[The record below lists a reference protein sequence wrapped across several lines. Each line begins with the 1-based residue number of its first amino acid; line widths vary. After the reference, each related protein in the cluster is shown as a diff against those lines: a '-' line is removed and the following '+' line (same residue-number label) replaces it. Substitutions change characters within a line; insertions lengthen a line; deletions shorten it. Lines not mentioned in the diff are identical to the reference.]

1 MIVTKTEACTK
12 TKYKV
17 YLDGAFAFVLYKGE
31 MSRFGITEGE
41 DIPEETVEK
50 IRTEVILKRAKL
62 RAMHLLE
69 DMDRTEAE
77 LREKLR
83 QGRYPEEAVEG
94 AVAYV
99 RSFGYLDDARYAE
112 NFVVSRKASKSRRE
126 IRMLLSRKGIEDK
139 WIERAFEICYENEDE
154 QEAVLRILRKKKVA
168 NFVKFYQVSDDEL
181 NFLYQNALFF
191 IFPSLYEGFGMPI
204 LEAMSNSCPV
214 VLSNASCF
222 PEIAQDAGL
231 YFDPKDIEDMY
242 DKMSLMVESEE
253 LRINLIA
260 KGNERVKDFSWE
272 KCANQHI

>member
-126 IRMLLSRKGIEDK
+126 IRMLLNRKGIEDK

-154 QEAVLRILRKKKVA
+154 QEAVLRILRKKKVDPRTTDDA
-168 NFVKFYQVSDDEL
+168 QMQKIYGFLARKGFRFDTVRQVI
-181 NFLYQNALFF
+181 QN
-191 IFPSLYEGFGMPI
+191 YNE
-204 LEAMSNSCPV
+204 
-214 VLSNASCF
+214 NA
-222 PEIAQDAGL
+222 
-231 YFDPKDIEDMY
+231 
-242 DKMSLMVESEE
+242 
-253 LRINLIA
+253 
-260 KGNERVKDFSWE
+260 
-272 KCANQHI
+272 

>member
-1 MIVTKTEACTK
+1 MIVTKTESCTK

-31 MSRFGITEGE
+31 MARFGIAEGE

-69 DMDRTEAE
+69 DMDRTESE

-99 RSFGYLDDARYAE
+99 KSFGYLDDARYAE
-112 NFVVSRKASKSRRE
+112 NFVRSRKAVKSRRE

-139 WIERAFEICYENEDE
+139 WIEKAFEICYENEDE
-154 QEAVLRILRKKKVA
+154 QEAVLRILRKKKVDPGTA
-168 NFVKFYQVSDDEL
+168 DDAQMQKIYGFLARKGFRFDTVRQVI
-181 NFLYQNALFF
+181 QN
-191 IFPSLYEGFGMPI
+191 YNE
-204 LEAMSNSCPV
+204 
-214 VLSNASCF
+214 NA
-222 PEIAQDAGL
+222 
-231 YFDPKDIEDMY
+231 
-242 DKMSLMVESEE
+242 
-253 LRINLIA
+253 
-260 KGNERVKDFSWE
+260 
-272 KCANQHI
+272 